1 MQHLLM
7 AMSIDW
13 YAPCYIIYMKHK
25 PKIQNIIRILIRN
38 RFYFELP
45 LLERHDF
52 VKDIMRKFPASLRKP
67 MSFSEEDIILRG
79 EK

>member
-1 MQHLLM
+1 M

-13 YAPCYIIYMKHK
+13 YAPCYIICMKHK
-25 PKIQNIIRILIRN
+25 LKIQNIIRILIRN